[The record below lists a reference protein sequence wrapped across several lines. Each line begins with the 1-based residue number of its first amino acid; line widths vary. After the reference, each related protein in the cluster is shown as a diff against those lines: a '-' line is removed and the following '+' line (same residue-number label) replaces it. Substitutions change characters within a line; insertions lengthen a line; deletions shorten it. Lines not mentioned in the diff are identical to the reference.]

1 VGTGTELAV
10 TCNLPVCNFKLR
22 GCDRLI
28 FQILNSQQNKA
39 YPYARIA
46 GGRALILAYALS
58 FNKLYSASGFV
69 RANARLAATTL
80 VFAVLSL
87 VDVMLL
93 AGMIRHQTAACAH
106 TGADHR
112 ALRATD

>member
-1 VGTGTELAV
+1 MGTGTELAV

-46 GGRALILAYALS
+46 GGQALILACTHRSMSSIQRQVLS
-58 FNKLYSASGFV
+58 GQMP
-69 RANARLAATTL
+69 RLAATTL

-93 AGMIRHQTAACAH
+93 AGMIRHQTAACAN

-112 ALRATD
+112 ALRATH